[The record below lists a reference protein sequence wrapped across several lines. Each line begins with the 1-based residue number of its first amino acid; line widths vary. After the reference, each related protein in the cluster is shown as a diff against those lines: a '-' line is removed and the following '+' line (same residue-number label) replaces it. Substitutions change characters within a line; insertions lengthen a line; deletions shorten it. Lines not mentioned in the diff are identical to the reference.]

1 MRRKI
6 WPWLL
11 GVGLASIAFQRLHF
25 ERTAHGSAQK
35 LTEMR
40 PAFGGPAIAVPSAA
54 DERRSLPELCTA
66 AGVAYPPPNPRI
78 LVEKS
83 ARTLTLLSGDRPIF
97 RVHVGLGFSPTG
109 NKLREGDGRTPEGEL
124 RVVTRNDKSRFR
136 RFLGLDYPRPS
147 DALPGSVTAEE
158 RDAIERAHDEQR
170 KPPWDTPL
178 GGAVGIHGHGGA
190 VDWTSGCVAVDDGAI
205 DLLWEAAPMG
215 TPVRVV
221 P

>member
-1 MRRKI
+1 MPKKL

-11 GVGLASIAFQRLHF
+11 GICLASIAVQRLHV
-25 ERTAHGSAQK
+25 ERVAHGSAQ
-35 LTEMR
+35 TIT
-40 PAFGGPAIAVPSAA
+40 AITPLVSAP
-54 DERRSLPELCTA
+54 EKHEGRSLPELCTA

-83 ARTLTLLSGDRPIF
+83 ARTLTLLSGDRPVF
-97 RVHVGLGFSPTG
+97 RVHVGLGFAPVG

-136 RFLGLDYPRPS
+136 RFLGLDYPRPT
-147 DALPGSVTAEE
+147 DAWPGSVTDDE
-158 RDAIERAHDEQR
+158 RAAIEHAFLEHG

-190 VDWTSGCVAVDDGAI
+190 IDWTSGCVAVDDGAI

-215 TPVRVV
+215 TPVRIV